1 MLLTLGACQ
10 PHHPLGMSVNHPSDV
25 PLGMSVNPLSD
36 VPLGMS
42 VEKGQQVE

>member
-1 MLLTLGACQ
+1 MLCPVLMLPTLGACQ
-10 PHHPLGMSVNHPSDV
+10 PHHPLGMSMN
-25 PLGMSVNPLSD
+25 LLSD